1 MTQEEIKYLLH
12 RYNLTPNKLR
22 GQNFLLDE
30 DILEG
35 IAASAHITRDDLIL
49 EIGPGLGAL
58 TQKLAKRAGQI
69 VAFELDH
76 NFQEPL
82 NKIININ
89 QNIEVIWQ
97 DILSLQVRQWQDI
110 LAKYNKKTYKV
121 VANIPYYLTGK
132 LIQKFMLFQPT
143 PQSLTLLVQKEVAER
158 IVAQDK
164 KMSLLSLAVQ
174 LYGQAKILQVVEKE
188 NFYPAPKVDSA
199 LVQIFDTK
207 KWSHQSN
214 EKKTWQL
221 IKRGFSQKRKKL
233 INNLLSDQNIDKKQL
248 LAAFQ
253 ELNLSDNIR
262 AENLQ
267 PWDWVKL
274 SGILFKQ

>member
-12 RYNLTPNKLR
+12 RYNLAPNKLR

-35 IAASAHITRDDLIL
+35 IAASAQITKDDLIL

-58 TQKLAKRAGQI
+58 TQKLAQQAGQI
-69 VAFELDH
+69 IAFELDH

-82 NKIININ
+82 NKIANIS
-89 QNIEVIWQ
+89 QNIEIVWQ
-97 DILSLQVRQWQDI
+97 DILSLQARQWQDI
-110 LAKYNKKTYKV
+110 LAKYNKNSYKV

-132 LIQKFMLFQPT
+132 LIQKFMLFQPA
-143 PQSLTLLVQKEVAER
+143 PQSMTLLVQKEVAER

-199 LVQIFDTK
+199 LIQIFDSK
-207 KWSHQSN
+207 KWSYQSD

-233 INNLLSDQNIDKKQL
+233 INNLLSDQNISKKQL

-267 PWDWVKL
+267 PRDWVKL